1 MHHTHLSH
9 QKDIPSFPRHN
20 ACHPPHTFL
29 CCPLDYQYVPFLS
42 HYSIDAPINP
52 SLIFSPIPPSTLSPN
67 PPSTLSTIP
76 PSNLSRIPA
85 SNLASIQQSNLS
97 PIPPSNLSSISTSNL
112 STILP
117 SNLPPIP
124 PLKLSRIPSWN
135 LSPISPS
142 TLSLIPPSTLSPICA
157 RPSCAQL
164 VDDIH
169 CCVRTRSKCRRGKWG
184 NRICANAPHTS
195 VPPKR
200 HTILS

>member
-42 HYSIDAPINP
+42 HYSIDTPINP

-76 PSNLSRIPA
+76 PSNLSWIPA
-85 SNLASIQQSNLS
+85 STF
-97 PIPPSNLSSISTSNL
+97 SSISTSNL

-124 PLKLSRIPSWN
+124 PLKLSRIPSST

-164 VDDIH
+164 VGDIH